1 MNTKKIA
8 LMGLFVG
15 LLMLANIFTVQII
28 PPYFV
33 LSFVL
38 TLSFVAGWY
47 LGPVKGF
54 IVGILGDIV
63 GCILHPLGP
72 FNILVSLASG
82 MIGLIFGFNHSKTNI
97 LKILATFLLVT
108 LICTCGLNTLGLWL
122 MYAATKKT
130 FFAYLIVRLPWQ
142 LLNST
147 INCILSICIYKIFK
161 RRTTYDNY
169 LHA

>member
-8 LMGLFVG
+8 LMGLFVA
-15 LLMLANIFTVQII
+15 LIALANIFTIQII

-38 TLSFVAGWY
+38 TLSFIIGWH
-47 LGPVKGF
+47 LGPIKGF
-54 IVGILGDIV
+54 LVCTLGDIV
-63 GCILHPLGP
+63 GCIIHPLGP
-72 FNILVSLASG
+72 FNILVNLASG
-82 MIGLIFGFNHSKTNI
+82 MIGLIFGFNYPKTNSI
-97 LKILATFLLVT
+97 KILCTFLIVT

-142 LLNST
+142 FINSI
-147 INCILSICIYKIFK
+147 INYIISICIYNIFK
-161 RRTTYDNY
+161 RRKYKNY
-169 LHA
+169 LHN